1 MSCRSEGS
9 EPAINVGT
17 ESDDAMPIIDVKI
30 ESPIQNHIDWNNPPL
45 FKPSKVHVKEYWE
58 FVTLTLLKMI
68 L

>member
-1 MSCRSEGS
+1 MSCRSESS
-9 EPAINVGT
+9 ELAINVGT

-30 ESPIQNHIDWNNPPL
+30 ESPMQNHGIIPT
-45 FKPSKVHVKEYWE
+45 FVKEYWE